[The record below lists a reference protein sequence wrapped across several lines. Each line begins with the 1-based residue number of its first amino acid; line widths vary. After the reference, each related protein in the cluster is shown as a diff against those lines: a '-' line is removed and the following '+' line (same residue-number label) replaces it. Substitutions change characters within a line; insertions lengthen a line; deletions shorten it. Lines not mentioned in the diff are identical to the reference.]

1 MEIIGFS
8 NPENTVIRAIIDGVD
23 LWIPDDMSN
32 KYRRMIWDEWEMAP
46 APEGTPDKKRVRVNT
61 IPSYAAPSPPVP
73 SSISRRQFFQ
83 VLAVREII
91 TRQEALDAVAT
102 GAIPEAMEQL
112 IQMLADEDLQWNAR
126 MVISGATDFERS
138 NWFVDVFGQLRN
150 MTSGEIDQLWTD
162 GHALS

>member
-1 MEIIGFS
+1 MPYVERDQSGKIKGLYVIRQAGYAEEYLS
-8 NPENTVIRAIIDGVD
+8 DDNPEVLGF
-23 LWIPDDMSN
+23 L
-32 KYRRMIWDEWEMAP
+32 
-46 APEGTPDKKRVRVNT
+46 
-61 IPSYAAPSPPVP
+61 SPFASVP
-73 SSISRRQFFQ
+73 TSISRRQFFQ
-83 VLAVREII
+83 VLAVRDII

-126 MVISGATDFERS
+126 MVISGATDFERL

-150 MTSGEIDQLWTD
+150 MTPGEIDQLWTD